1 MIRNL
6 FTTTVYVKVYKNKI
20 LVKNVVNNNEVTLS
34 AVEPF
39 TTSRLLI
46 GEFVNA
52 ENILKEAL
60 KKVID
65 GKWLTSTPI
74 IVIQPMAMFEG
85 GLSSVEER
93 VLIELAFGAG
103 GRRAIVWVGKELS
116 NEEVIEQA
124 KNT

>member
-1 MIRNL
+1 VIRNL

>member
-6 FTTTVYVKVYKNKI
+6 FTTTVYVKVYKNKFS
-20 LVKNVVNNNEVTLS
+20 VKDVIKNNEVTLS
-34 AVEPF
+34 AVDPF
-39 TTSRLLI
+39 TTSRLLV
-46 GEFVNA
+46 GEFVHA
-52 ENILKEAL
+52 ENVLKAAL
-60 KKVID
+60 KKVTG

-93 VLIELAFGAG
+93 VLKELAFGAG
-103 GRRAIVWVGKELS
+103 GRKVVVWIGKELS